1 MLDMLVLAINTFD
14 LYLGVAVIVDKRIAY
29 AETLKPMKN
38 QDAHLSGLILKASA
52 IADISLKQIEG
63 MVICSGP
70 GSFTGLRVGSAYA
83 KGFCLAQQA
92 PLAAVSSLK
101 AIAYTAERRDLT
113 LVPMIKARGQEIYH
127 SKYLFKGRHLKQEFD
142 AGLEEGQIVIERLET
157 DALCLGSSDI
167 MERFDFSKRS
177 DINIQRTD
185 PLAVTKAIAI
195 IGAEY
200 LSAGHKTDIYHF
212 EPVYLQNFPR

>member
-1 MLDMLVLAINTFD
+1 M
-14 LYLGVAVIVDKRIAY
+14 
-29 AETLKPMKN
+29 
-38 QDAHLSGLILKASA
+38 
-52 IADISLKQIEG
+52 
-63 MVICSGP
+63 
-70 GSFTGLRVGSAYA
+70 
-83 KGFCLAQQA
+83 
-92 PLAAVSSLK
+92 
-101 AIAYTAERRDLT
+101 
-113 LVPMIKARGQEIYH
+113 
-127 SKYLFKGRHLKQEFD
+127 KQEFD